1 MQAELERDAPETLAE
16 ISRKSSLQ
24 GILRPVSLSV
34 RSGDVDGASASM
46 AGIAGQARLPATYG
60 IRVKIFR
67 QGSRSSKTYAFQKF
81 DRNGVK
87 SVTDLESIL
96 KKEFV
101 SEIGTINSSCAEI
114 GYMRGGTKVSFR
126 VFEAGRICCRF

>member
-1 MQAELERDAPETLAE
+1 
-16 ISRKSSLQ
+16 
-24 GILRPVSLSV
+24 
-34 RSGDVDGASASM
+34 M

-67 QGSRSSKTYAFQKF
+67 QGSRSSKTYAFRKF

-114 GYMRGGTKVSFR
+114 GYVCLLKAANFSSLVGGLILLTGTVQLDR
-126 VFEAGRICCRF
+126 E